1 MPEVDVVL
9 CSNPEPGISVITL
22 NRPDRLNALT
32 DELIDMLTAALDS
45 ADTDPE
51 CRVVVLTGAGRG
63 FCAGFD
69 LSSDTAGE
77 LAAGDRESPR
87 SRLRGQQ
94 RWAAIPERIRA
105 LRPPVVAAVNG
116 AAAGGGLAIAL
127 AADLRVCASSAK
139 FVVANVKLGLSGGE
153 MGISYLLPRL
163 VGTARAAELMLTG
176 RPLLAADAL
185 QWGVVNGISDPALDG
200 ALRLAREV
208 AANPRFGVEQTKE
221 LLQLAIDA
229 PSFAA
234 TTALE
239 NRTQVLA
246 STGSEMA
253 EAIGSVR
260 ARHLA

>member
-1 MPEVDVVL
+1 MPEGDVL
-9 CSNPEPGISVITL
+9 LRSSPEPGITVLTL

-32 DELIDMLTAALDS
+32 DELIDALYDALDA
-45 ADTDPE
+45 ADADPD
-51 CRVVVLTGAGRG
+51 CRGVVLTGAGRG

-69 LSSDTAGE
+69 LASDTAGE

-87 SRLRGQQ
+87 SRLRGQY
-94 RWAAIPERIRA
+94 RWAGIPARIRS

-127 AADLRVCASSAK
+127 AADLRVCSSSAK

-153 MGISYLLPRL
+153 MGIAYLLPRL

-176 RPLLAADAL
+176 RPLLAGDAL
-185 QWGVVNGISDPALDG
+185 QWGVVNSISDPALDG
-200 ALRLAREV
+200 ALTLAREV

-221 LLQLAIDA
+221 LLQLGIDS

-234 TTALE
+234 ATALE

-253 EAIGSVR
+253 EAIASVR
-260 ARHLA
+260 ERHLG